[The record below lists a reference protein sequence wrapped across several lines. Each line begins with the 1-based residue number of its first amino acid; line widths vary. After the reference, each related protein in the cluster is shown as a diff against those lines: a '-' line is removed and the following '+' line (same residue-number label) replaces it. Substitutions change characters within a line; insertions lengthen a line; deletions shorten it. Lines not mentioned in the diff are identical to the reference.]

1 VISFG
6 TSVRIE
12 RPIEEVFAL
21 VSDPIQLPRWNSAVQ
36 SVQGTSGGN
45 GEPGSTYSMK
55 RELPTGQV
63 QTGLEVF
70 ARKQPSEF
78 GIRTT
83 RGPTPF
89 VYHYGFVCA
98 GAHTIVH
105 LDATVALPGVAAV
118 LAPLAA
124 RSVRRGVDAN
134 SVSLKRT
141 LEEGA
146 ADAAMRRR
154 RLYCRN

>member
-1 VISFG
+1 MSFG

-12 RPIEEVFAL
+12 RPIEEV
-21 VSDPIQLPRWNSAVQ
+21 SDPIQLPRWNSTEQ
-36 SVQGTSGGN
+36 SVQRTSGGN

-63 QTGLEVF
+63 QNGVEVF

-89 VYHYGFVCA
+89 VYHYGFA
-98 GAHTIVH
+98 SDGAHTIVH
-105 LDATVALPGVAAV
+105 LDATVAFPGVAAV
-118 LAPLAA
+118 LAPLAT